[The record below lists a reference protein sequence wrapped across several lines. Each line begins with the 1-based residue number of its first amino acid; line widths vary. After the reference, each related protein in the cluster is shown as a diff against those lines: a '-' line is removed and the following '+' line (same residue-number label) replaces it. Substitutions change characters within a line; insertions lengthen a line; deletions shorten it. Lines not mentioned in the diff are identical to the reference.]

1 MSENKLFMPSPY
13 TLRKKF
19 LNITVISNA

>member
-13 TLRKKF
+13 TLRKNF